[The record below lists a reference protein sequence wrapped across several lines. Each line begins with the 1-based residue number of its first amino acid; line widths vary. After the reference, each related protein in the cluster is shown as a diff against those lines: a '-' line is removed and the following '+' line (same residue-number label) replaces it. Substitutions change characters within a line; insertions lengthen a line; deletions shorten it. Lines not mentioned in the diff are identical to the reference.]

1 MRSLVIAAA
10 AAAALASGASASF
23 ARADDAPPG
32 APAAPAA
39 ESPQQQYDALKAEFD
54 KARRDFGEEL
64 KAAASNEDRQKLIDE
79 KAPNPDDWATRMLA
93 IVAKSPK
100 DPAAWN
106 CLVWIAQ
113 NVPNPDVQAKAI
125 DRIMADHLTEP
136 TVAVVCM
143 PLQGSQAP
151 NVEAFL
157 RAVVEKNPDHTAQGT
172 ASYALAKLYA
182 YRRDLGKTLAE
193 GDMDLRG
200 KVEKFYG
207 KDATAKLLAADTAAL
222 GKKSEEVLDQTAQ
235 KYGDVKMGRSTLGE
249 QVANELFEIRNL
261 AIGKVAPEIVG
272 ADVDGKPMKL
282 SDFRGKVVALDFF
295 GFW

>member
-1 MRSLVIAAA
+1 
-10 AAAALASGASASF
+10 
-23 ARADDAPPG
+23 
-32 APAAPAA
+32 
-39 ESPQQQYDALKAEFD
+39 
-54 KARRDFGEEL
+54 
-64 KAAASNEDRQKLIDE
+64 
-79 KAPNPDDWATRMLA
+79 
-93 IVAKSPK
+93 
-100 DPAAWN
+100 
-106 CLVWIAQ
+106 
-113 NVPNPDVQAKAI
+113 
-125 DRIMADHLTEP
+125 
-136 TVAVVCM
+136 
-143 PLQGSQAP
+143 
-151 NVEAFL
+151 
-157 RAVVEKNPDHTAQGT
+157 
-172 ASYALAKLYA
+172 
-182 YRRDLGKTLAE
+182 
-193 GDMDLRG
+193 MDLRG